1 MRESDLYK
9 AKKRFFRG
17 AMVIFQ
23 FFEKEKLKEEKII
36 ERLQEHYSPEE
47 VKEELERLL
56 KKGYFQKEKD
66 YYKLTEEGETLL
78 SELADIRDRLLTL

>member
-23 FFEKEKLKEEKII
+23 FFEKEV
-36 ERLQEHYSPEE
+36 
-47 VKEELERLL
+47 VKEEEIIGVR
-56 KKGYFQKEKD
+56 K
-66 YYKLTEEGETLL
+66 
-78 SELADIRDRLLTL
+78 IN

>member
-23 FFEKEKLKEEKII
+23 FFEKEVVKEEKII
-36 ERLQEHYSPEE
+36 KKLEDYYSPEE
-47 VKEELERLL
+47 VKEELKRLVE
-56 KKGYFQKEKD
+56 KGYLQKEKGN
-66 YYKLTEEGETLL
+66 YYKLTYEGEALL
-78 SELADIRDRLLTL
+78 SDLVDIKYRFL